1 MQLKFRQR
9 VFSWFD
15 TYDITDGIGAT
26 VFSAKGKFSLWGH
39 KLIILDNNGQE
50 IGMLKECM
58 MRIRPQFKV
67 IINGTLQGKI
77 IKRISLFRPKFKFT
91 FNPWEVKGN
100 LFAFDYQIV
109 DGQQLVATVSKELF
123 HLSDTYTIDVVDPK
137 DALLSLM
144 VVLGIDIAKERKARR
159 RSNH

>member
-39 KLIILDNNGQE
+39 KLLILDNNGQE
-50 IGMLKECM
+50 IGMLKESR

-67 IINGTLQGKI
+67 FVQGVLKGKI

-100 LFAFDYQIV
+100 LFAFDYQIF
-109 DGQQLVATVSKELF
+109 DGQNVVATVSKELF
-123 HLSDTYTIDVVDPK
+123 HLSDTYTIDVNNPQ
-137 DALLSLM
+137 DALLVLM
-144 VVLGIDIAKERKARR
+144 VVFGIDIAKERKVRR
-159 RSNH
+159 RSNR

>member
-15 TYDITDGIGAT
+15 SYDISDAIGAT
-26 VFSAKGKFSLWGH
+26 VFAVKGKFSLWGH
-39 KLIILDNNGQE
+39 KLLILDNNGQE
-50 IGMLKECM
+50 VGMLRECR

-67 IINGTLQGKI
+67 FINGQLLGKI

-100 LFAFDYQIV
+100 IFAFDYQIL
-109 DGQQLVATVSKELF
+109 DREKLIATVSKEILR
-123 HLSDTYTIDVVDPK
+123 LSDTYTIDVADPQN
-137 DALLSLM
+137 ALLVLM
-144 VVLGIDIAKERKARR
+144 VVLGIDVAKERRNRR
-159 RSNH
+159 NASR

>member
-58 MRIRPQFKV
+58 MRI
-67 IINGTLQGKI
+67 
-77 IKRISLFRPKFKFT
+77 RPKFKFT

>member
-26 VFSAKGKFSLWGH
+26 VFSVKGKFSLWGH
-39 KLIILDNNGQE
+39 KLLILDNNGQE
-50 IGMLKECM
+50 IGMLKECR

-67 IINGTLQGKI
+67 FINGVLQGKI

-100 LFAFDYQIV
+100 LFAFDYQIF
-109 DGQQLVATVSKELF
+109 DGQKVVATVSKELF
-123 HLSDTYTIDVVDPK
+123 RLSDTYTIDVNDPK
-137 DALLSLM
+137 DALLALM
-144 VVLGIDIAKERKARR
+144 VVLGIDVAKERKARR
-159 RSNH
+159 NSNR

>member
-39 KLIILDNNGQE
+39 KLLILDNNGQE
-50 IGMLKECM
+50 IGMLKECR

-67 IINGTLQGKI
+67 FVNGVLLGKI

-109 DGQQLVATVSKELF
+109 DGQRVVATVSKELF
-123 HLSDTYTIDVVDPK
+123 RLSDTYMIDVNDPK
-137 DALLSLM
+137 DALLALM

-159 RSNH
+159 NANR